1 MARRNFSESFDK
13 VDNKK
18 QSVIAAMLLFRFIR
32 SDGTAKMIE
41 LLHMSEI
48 LRKDF
53 TLSQDELEEVF
64 RLAND
69 PDLQGNSNEDI
80 LTLVR
85 ENWSYQSRKT
95 LLKYLWILAF
105 ADDKIDDNEIR
116 VIKEV
121 AERFEISNI
130 DQSRSQQR
138 AEEHLGL

>member
-1 MARRNFSESFDK
+1 MAREKISESINK
-13 VDNKK
+13 VDNRK
-18 QSVIAAMLLFRFIR
+18 QSVIVAMLLFRFIR

-53 TLSQDELEEVF
+53 RLSQSELEEVF
-64 RLAND
+64 KLANE
-69 PDLQGNSNEDI
+69 PDSSSNKNEDI
-80 LTLVR
+80 LTLVK

-105 ADDKIDDNEIR
+105 SDDNIDDNEVRI
-116 VIKEV
+116 IKEV

>member
-1 MARRNFSESFDK
+1 MAREKISESITKIDET
-13 VDNKK
+13 K
-18 QSVIAAMLLFRFIR
+18 QSVIVAMLLFRFIR

-53 TLSQDELEEVF
+53 ALSQSELEEVF
-64 RLAND
+64 KLANE
-69 PDLQGNSNEDI
+69 PNSSSNNNEDI

-105 ADDKIDDNEIR
+105 SDDNIDDNEVRI
-116 VIKEV
+116 IKEV

>member
-1 MARRNFSESFDK
+1 MAREKISESINK
-13 VDNKK
+13 VDNRK
-18 QSVIAAMLLFRFIR
+18 QSVIVAMLLFRFIR

-53 TLSQDELEEVF
+53 RLSQSELEEVF
-64 RLAND
+64 KLANE
-69 PDLQGNSNEDI
+69 PDSSSNKNDDI
-80 LTLVR
+80 LTLVK

-105 ADDKIDDNEIR
+105 SDDNIDDNEVRI
-116 VIKEV
+116 IKEV

>member
-1 MARRNFSESFDK
+1 MAREKISESINQA
-13 VDNKK
+13 DNRK
-18 QSVIAAMLLFRFIR
+18 QSVIVAMLLFRFIR

-53 TLSQDELEEVF
+53 RLSQSELEEVF
-64 RLAND
+64 KLANE
-69 PDLQGNSNEDI
+69 PDSSSNKNEDI
-80 LTLVR
+80 LTLVK

-105 ADDKIDDNEIR
+105 SDDNIDDNEVRI
-116 VIKEV
+116 IKEV